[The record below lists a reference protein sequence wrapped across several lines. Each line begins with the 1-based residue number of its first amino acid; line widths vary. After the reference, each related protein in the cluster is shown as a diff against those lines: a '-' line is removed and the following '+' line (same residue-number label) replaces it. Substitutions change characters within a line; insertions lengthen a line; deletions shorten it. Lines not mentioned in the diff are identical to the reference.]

1 MKRLHPSFRIL
12 FIGALI
18 ILGMVALTARLWY
31 VQIAR
36 GPEYTAKISSGSRV
50 TVRIPAVRG
59 EILDRNGIPL
69 VQNRA
74 SFDVDFYLPDM
85 VRAYKTTHKTA
96 PMVSYRGTVHSM
108 PTDMKEEDIKKI
120 VRDEIIPRM
129 EELGVAQDY
138 NAERLQVHYRINREI
153 PFNYMQDLNFD
164 TMAVLSERNL
174 GLPGVNVTKKPVRDY
189 VYGALG
195 AHFLGYVGMPNN
207 LDKLEDIKK
216 FNFYD
221 PDMEGKAQVE
231 LYMNDYLKGTPGVKI
246 LQRDVK
252 GQIIRNEVEVVEP
265 QQGANVYLTVD
276 ARIQYIAEMALR
288 SVGRGAA
295 VVVDPNNGDILA
307 MASVPSYDPN
317 KFIPSIAAKD
327 WAELNKDE
335 TNPLLNRAISA
346 YAPGSTY
353 KIPIGLA
360 GLRAGVGDRTFNCSG
375 GVTYGDK
382 FMKCWVLAS
391 HVAPHGSQNLA
402 DAIKHS
408 CNAFFYQYGNAAG
421 IDQIVAV
428 GNMLGLGQ
436 KTGIPLSGEASG
448 VLPGPEWL
456 AAVDPQARWTS
467 GLTANT
473 SIGQGDVLASPLQMA
488 MVTAAVANGGISY
501 YPRFVDKVVAQDG
514 KVLLQEPSK
523 VRSNLITDGGLT
535 EAQIEKVRKG
545 MDKVVNES
553 GGTAGKARI
562 KGIEVAGKT
571 GTAQFWR
578 SGKQDNH
585 TWFIAFAP
593 YEKPRYAVCVIV
605 QGAKSGGGVSAP
617 LAAKILDDI
626 FKLDPPEAPA
636 VAAATPASGDKGKT
650 PKTPAATDTPVEAA
664 PQPTPFQIAK
674 LEPAKGNFNFVESID
689 FGRDIPAATTVTA
702 DEDTGTGTGSDSRA
716 VSQESRPAAPNV
728 RDDADD
734 RGRVKNQDRKPT
746 ALDKFFNIFR
756 GGDKKEKKP
765 KPTPSN
771 RR

>member
-1 MKRLHPSFRIL
+1 MKRSNPSFRIL
-12 FIGALI
+12 FLGTLVLLGLSAL
-18 ILGMVALTARLWY
+18 VFRLWY

-59 EILDRNGIPL
+59 EILDHNGIPL

-85 VRAYKTTHKTA
+85 VRAYKDTHKTT
-96 PMVSYRGTVHSM
+96 PMVSYRGEVHNM
-108 PTDMKEEDIKKI
+108 PTDMKEADIAKI
-120 VRDEIIPRM
+120 VQEEIIPQM
-129 EELGVAQDY
+129 EKFGVAQDY
-138 NAERLQVHYRINREI
+138 NARRMQIHYRINREI
-153 PFNYMQDLNFD
+153 PFNYMQDLSFD
-164 TMAVLSERNL
+164 TMAVLSERNM

-195 AHFLGYVGMPNN
+195 AHFLGYVGTPNN
-207 LDKLEDIKK
+207 LDKLPDIKK
-216 FNFYD
+216 YNFYD

-231 LYMNDYLKGTPGVKI
+231 LFMNDYLKGTPGVKI
-246 LQRDVK
+246 LQRDAK

-265 QQGANVYLTVD
+265 KQGANVYLTID
-276 ARIQYIAEMALR
+276 ARLQYIAEMALR
-288 SVGRGAA
+288 AVGRGAA
-295 VVVDPNNGDILA
+295 VIVDPNNGNILA

-317 KFIPSIAAKD
+317 KFIPAIAAKD

-360 GLRAGVGDRTFNCSG
+360 GLRAGVGDRTFTCTG

-391 HVAPHGSQNLA
+391 HVAPHGTLRLA
-402 DAIKHS
+402 DAIKYS

-421 IDQIVAV
+421 IDQIVAM

-436 KTGIPLSGEASG
+436 KSGIPLSGEAPG

-456 AAVDPQARWTS
+456 AAINPQARWTS

-473 SIGQGDVLASPLQMA
+473 AIGQGDVLASPLQMA
-488 MVTAAVANGGISY
+488 MIAATVANGGTCY
-501 YPRFVDKVVAQDG
+501 YPRFIDKVVAQDG
-514 KVLLQEPSK
+514 TVLLQEPSK

-535 EAQIEKVRKG
+535 PEQIEKVRKG

-562 KGIEVAGKT
+562 KNIEVAGKT

-578 SGKQDNH
+578 SGVKDNH
-585 TWFIAFAP
+585 TWFISFAP
-593 YEKPRYAVCVIV
+593 YENPKYAVCVIV
-605 QGAKSGGGVSAP
+605 QGAKSGGGVAAP
-617 LAAKILDDI
+617 IAAKIYDDI
-626 FKLDPPEAPA
+626 FKLDPPTPPA
-636 VAAATPASGDKGKT
+636 AKVVEGKVVEGKEPKVEATP
-650 PKTPAATDTPVEAA
+650 E
-664 PQPTPFQIAK
+664 PTPFQITK
-674 LEPAKGNFNFVESID
+674 LEPAKGNFNFVENVD
-689 FGRDIPAATTVTA
+689 FGREIPAATTVTA
-702 DEDTGTGTGSDSRA
+702 DDDTGSSSDSTA
-716 VSQESRPAAPNV
+716 SSQESRPAAPNV
-728 RDDADD
+728 REDADD
-734 RGRVKNQDRKPT
+734 RGRVKNQERKPT

-756 GGDKKEKKP
+756 GGDKKEKKQ
-765 KPTPSN
+765 KNNPSN